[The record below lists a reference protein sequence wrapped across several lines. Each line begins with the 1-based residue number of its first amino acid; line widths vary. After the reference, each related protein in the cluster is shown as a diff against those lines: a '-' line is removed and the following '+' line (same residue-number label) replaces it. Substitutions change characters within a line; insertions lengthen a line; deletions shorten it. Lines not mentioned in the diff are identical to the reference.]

1 LKKIIIQNLLI
12 LIFLLIFFYGAVAIL
27 NLILSGQPR
36 YWEIVH
42 NKNITNIKINN
53 EKIIQLKK
61 DKKEI
66 VNYLDVRT
74 SGYKELGY
82 TGIIT
87 KKKCGSIENGFYD
100 LIYQTDMFGFRENTN
115 LRYDLSDYVLLG
127 DSFVLSICENKPN
140 DLKSN
145 LEQKT
150 SFSFLNLGM
159 HGTDYPSQSLNL
171 LHYTNKTNFKGL
183 IWFFYEGNDY
193 EQKSFQVNELPFNI
207 HKKLI
212 IKKDNIYE
220 SNIEHSI
227 SVIFKFKVWLAEFI
241 RGPSVLIKFFKNY
254 NHLLDKKDY
263 EGTVSSIREYLNQK
277 NIEDKY
283 IVYIPSWQKLSLHK
297 LKKLAIYNKHPQV
310 IQLNTLKNDVK
321 KIAEKYNFK
330 FIDTDNYF
338 LQLKDPLSVFHYG
351 LNTHFNSLGNDI
363 LSRAI
368 VDSL

>member
-66 VNYLDVRT
+66 VNYLDFRT

-193 EQKSFQVNELPFNI
+193 EKKSFQVNKLPFNI

-212 IKKDNIYE
+212 IKKNNIYE